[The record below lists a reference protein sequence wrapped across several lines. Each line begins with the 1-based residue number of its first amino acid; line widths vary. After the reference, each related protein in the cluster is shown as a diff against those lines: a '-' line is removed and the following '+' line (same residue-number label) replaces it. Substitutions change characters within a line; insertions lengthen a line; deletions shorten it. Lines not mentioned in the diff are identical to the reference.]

1 MLAAIRKILLI
12 VLSKSYQNTKKM
24 ELSQNKFKDG
34 LQSGI
39 KKGWS
44 GFVWMLKIIV
54 PISFLS
60 ALIGFSGLINKIDF
74 LLEPVLNLLNLS
86 PMAALPLIVGMLTGI
101 YGGIASMVVLPL
113 TINEMTLIAIFLLI
127 SHNLIQEGIIQ
138 GKSGLNPLK
147 ATIFR
152 LIASI
157 VTVIIVSLFL
167 GLEPGALVTKSTS
180 VSTPPQFLIMLKIWF
195 IATLYLSVKI
205 FAIIMVIMIL
215 LETMKIF
222 NMIQHIV
229 KVLNPL
235 LKIMGLDQKVGILW
249 LTANVFGLAY
259 GGAVIV
265 EEAKEGYLARQELER
280 LHLSVGINH
289 SMVEDP
295 ALFLSLGLSAFWLW
309 IPRFITA
316 IIAVYLFDLY
326 YKIKDIFKTTDS
338 VSVQKK

>member
-1 MLAAIRKILLI
+1 
-12 VLSKSYQNTKKM
+12 
-24 ELSQNKFKDG
+24 
-34 LQSGI
+34 
-39 KKGWS
+39 
-44 GFVWMLKIIV
+44 
-54 PISFLS
+54 
-60 ALIGFSGLINKIDF
+60 
-74 LLEPVLNLLNLS
+74 
-86 PMAALPLIVGMLTGI
+86 MLTGI

-147 ATIFR
+147 ATLFR

-167 GLEPGALVTKSTS
+167 GPEPGALVAKSTS
-180 VSTPPQFLIMLKIWF
+180 VSTHPQFLIMLKIWF

-235 LKIMGLDQKVGILW
+235 LKVMGLDQRVGILW

-265 EEAKEGYLARQELER
+265 EEVKEGCLTRQELER

-309 IPRFITA
+309 IPKFITA
-316 IIAVYLFDLY
+316 IIAVHLFDLY

>member
-1 MLAAIRKILLI
+1 
-12 VLSKSYQNTKKM
+12 
-24 ELSQNKFKDG
+24 
-34 LQSGI
+34 
-39 KKGWS
+39 
-44 GFVWMLKIIV
+44 
-54 PISFLS
+54 
-60 ALIGFSGLINKIDF
+60 
-74 LLEPVLNLLNLS
+74 
-86 PMAALPLIVGMLTGI
+86 
-101 YGGIASMVVLPL
+101 
-113 TINEMTLIAIFLLI
+113 
-127 SHNLIQEGIIQ
+127 
-138 GKSGLNPLK
+138 
-147 ATIFR
+147 
-152 LIASI
+152 
-157 VTVIIVSLFL
+157 
-167 GLEPGALVTKSTS
+167 
-180 VSTPPQFLIMLKIWF
+180 MLKIWF

-235 LKIMGLDQKVGILW
+235 LKIMGLDQRVGILW

-265 EEAKEGYLARQELER
+265 EEAKGGCLTRQELER

-289 SMVEDP
+289 SMAEDP

-316 IIAVYLFDLY
+316 IIAVHLFDLY
-326 YKIKDIFKTTDS
+326 YKIKEIFKTTDS

>member
-1 MLAAIRKILLI
+1 
-12 VLSKSYQNTKKM
+12 M
-24 ELSQNKFKDG
+24 EQFQNKLISG
-34 LQSGI
+34 LKAGI
-39 KKGWS
+39 KKGLS

-54 PISFLS
+54 PISFIS
-60 ALIGFSGLINKIDF
+60 ALIEFSGIIDKIDF

-113 TINEMTLIAIFLLI
+113 TVNEMTLIAIFLLI

-138 GKSGLNPLK
+138 GKSGLNPFK
-147 ATIFR
+147 ATFIR

-167 GLEPGALVTKSTS
+167 EPETGAFVTKNTS
-180 VSTPPQFLIMLKIWF
+180 VSTPPQFLMVLKTWF
-195 IATLYLSVKI
+195 VATIYLSVKI
-205 FAIIMVIMIL
+205 FAIIMFIMIL

-235 LKIMGLDQKVGILW
+235 IKIMGLDQRVGILW

-280 LHLSVGINH
+280 LHVSVGINH

-295 ALFLSLGLSAFWLW
+295 ALFLSLGLGAFWLW
-309 IPRFITA
+309 VPRFITA
-316 IIAVYLFDLY
+316 IIAVHLFDLY
-326 YKIKDIFKTTDS
+326 YKIKGMYKTADS
-338 VSVQKK
+338 VSLQKK